1 MAFVLKDRVKEET
14 TTTGTGAISLGGT
27 SATFDQFQSYMSN
40 GDTTYYTISHTATG
54 IDEWEVGVGT
64 WNTGNT
70 LTRTTV
76 LAGSNGTSAV
86 NFSAGTKDV
95 FMTYPAD
102 KAVFKDASG
111 NLADVSLSNFD
122 TDDLSEG
129 STNQYYT
136 DARVNSHLSGGTGVT
151 YSDGAISIGQAV
163 GTSDNVTFNNIT
175 SGGTVT
181 LNADPSAALQAA
193 TKQYVDTIA
202 SAGLHYHDPVRV
214 EHPSNLNATYDN
226 GSSGVGATLT
236 NAGTN
241 AAIQLDGVTLSLND
255 RVLVANQTT
264 QAQNGVY
271 TVTTVGD
278 GSTAWVLTR
287 STDTDS
293 SAPSDPN
300 ALGKGDAFFIK
311 EGNTNA
317 GHLDVL
323 TTSGTITF
331 GTTNIVFAEVAETTV
346 YQAGDSLTLT
356 GTTFDTV
363 QDIRTTASPTFAGVT
378 APLTGNV
385 TGNLTGNVTGNVTGN
400 LTGDVTGNADTA
412 TALATARD
420 IQLSGDVTGT
430 VSFDGS
436 GNVNMTTAVVDDSHH
451 HVISN
456 VDGLQ
461 TALDGKVATSFTVT
475 SGNGLTGGGDLTA
488 NRTLAVGAGTGV
500 TVNADDVAI
509 GQDVATTASP
519 TFAGATFNGNVGIGT
534 DSADTLLE
542 LRGANPILTIRDT
555 ETSSASAQAI
565 LRLAETGVSDALGSY
580 WDIMS
585 FGGELKFV
593 DNWNEGAGT
602 GTRITINDAGRVGI
616 GADPSSI
623 LHVEETNT
631 GASTIL
637 KVINGDEGN
646 TDTQTAKLE
655 LSPDSRA
662 TGVQISAEKE
672 TTNFGTV
679 AGRDI
684 SMVFKSVSNN
694 VPDESARL
702 NSYGHFLFGTDTTV
716 GVASASSPSG
726 TWIGKNGGIFAGND
740 GTVGFFNR
748 QSTDGDVIEVRKDGT
763 TVGSIG
769 VESNNLTVDNI
780 YNTTKS
786 GLVFAGSNVSPRQ
799 NGANADNVVDLGA
812 STVRWKDLYLSGG
825 IYAGSG
831 LGTNGQ
837 VLTSDGTNAT
847 WQDASGGSSV
857 SMTEDAANYSL
868 YIGSGTP
875 TITGSNQ
882 FERNTA
888 VGVNALNSLDVNVTN
903 PSLNTAIGAQAGEQ
917 LTTAD
922 YCTFVGAEAGQ
933 NITTASYN
941 TAVGARAGR
950 GVAGTGNTYLG
961 YFAGEYSNSSKDN
974 QVMIGQSAGN
984 DCWADSAVGIGVA
997 AMSDG
1002 NHYRSVAVGYDAL
1015 GRYST
1020 SNAYYNVAIGY
1031 GALDGTY
1038 SGDGQTVV
1046 GYLADSNYGNGM
1058 AIGYGA
1064 ICTGTSST
1072 AIGYQVMATASNGS
1086 DYNTIVGYRAGYD
1099 MDGGDFNTFM
1109 GYQAGYAGG
1118 SGNTNTGIGSTALDA
1133 LTSGS
1138 FNVGVGGGAGGGIT
1152 TGSDNICIGTGAG
1165 TNGLTTGS
1173 NNIVIGRQIDPSST
1187 SVSNEITLG
1196 NASITSFRCNVTTIT
1211 SLSDERDKTAIE
1223 DLSYGLNFINDMRP
1237 VEFTWNR
1244 RDGTFGTKKDM
1255 GFIAQDLMDVEIEH
1269 SSATRTRLVNS
1280 ENPDRL
1286 EADYMRTYPILV
1298 KAVQELS
1305 AKVDALEARIATL
1318 EGN

>member
-40 GDTTYYTISHTATG
+40 GDTTYYTISHTVAGT
-54 IDEWEVGVGT
+54 DEWEVGVGT

-129 STNQYYT
+129 ATNQYYT

-175 SGGTVT
+175 SGGIVT

-214 EHPSNLNATYDN
+214 EDPNNLNATYDN

-255 RVLVANQTT
+255 RVLVANQTNQT
-264 QAQNGVY
+264 QNGVY

-436 GNVNMTTAVVDDSHH
+436 GNVNMTTAVVDDSHAH
-451 HVISN
+451 IISN

-509 GQDVATTASP
+509 GQDVATTA
-519 TFAGATFNGNVGIGT
+519 TVEFAGVGIGTSFPSALLHLESAGPNIKLVDSDNDSDYEIKNGNGTFRIIDTTNSADRINITSSGNVGIGGSPSYPLHVIGT
-534 DSADTLLE
+534 GSAHQIRVEKTSSGNLNLGVDTTGSFIESQTNIPLRFYNGGSERIRIDSSGNLGINNTSPNTKLDVIGSSANGSGIVDTLRLRNTGTSVNDGARIQFTAGTSTSGAGIGSGGQALNSAD
-542 LRGANPILTIRDT
+542 LRFYAGGNTERLRIGSAGQIGLSGANYG
-555 ETSSASAQAI
+555 TS
-565 LRLAETGVSDALGSY
+565 
-580 WDIMS
+580 
-585 FGGELKFV
+585 
-593 DNWNEGAGT
+593 
-602 GTRITINDAGRVGI
+602 
-616 GADPSSI
+616 
-623 LHVEETNT
+623 
-631 GASTIL
+631 
-637 KVINGDEGN
+637 
-646 TDTQTAKLE
+646 
-655 LSPDSRA
+655 
-662 TGVQISAEKE
+662 
-672 TTNFGTV
+672 
-679 AGRDI
+679 
-684 SMVFKSVSNN
+684 
-694 VPDESARL
+694 
-702 NSYGHFLFGTDTTV
+702 
-716 GVASASSPSG
+716 
-726 TWIGKNGGIFAGND
+726 
-740 GTVGFFNR
+740 
-748 QSTDGDVIEVRKDGT
+748 
-763 TVGSIG
+763 
-769 VESNNLTVDNI
+769 
-780 YNTTKS
+780 
-786 GLVFAGSNVSPRQ
+786 
-799 NGANADNVVDLGA
+799 
-812 STVRWKDLYLSGG
+812 
-825 IYAGSG
+825 
-831 LGTNGQ
+831 GQ
-837 VLTSDGTNAT
+837 VLTSNGSGSAPT
-847 WQDASGGSSV
+847 WQNAGGGSNADTLDNLDSTQFLRSDADDTV
-857 SMTEDAANYSL
+857 SAGVTYSWSSTDTEGLRFTNSSYGASL
-868 YIGSGTP
+868 YIGGWTTANSSN
-875 TITGSNQ
+875 ISRIRNSNANLHMDSGSNG
-882 FERNTA
+882 NMY
-888 VGVNALNSLDVNVTN
+888 LNWYTSGSIECGSFL
-903 PSLNTAIGAQAGEQ
+903 SLNGNSIGGVASVTATDAYIDDQ
-917 LTTAD
+917 
-922 YCTFVGAEAGQ
+922 
-933 NITTASYN
+933 IISYN
-941 TAVGARAGR
+941 DTDTYLQFHAADQFRVVTGGGERFEVNNNTSTFLTKVL
-950 GVAGTGNTYLG
+950 VAGTHDLQVGDGTGNDRILIYKADNNVSDHIQFYNGTTRMGEIGCEDTSWLRINQETGKNIYTPRMIRADGGFQTTDYITHVGDTNTYMGFPAADQFTVYVGGSQEIHVNTTGVRLGDTGNG
-961 YFAGEYSNSSKDN
+961 YFQPVSGNYGSIQIDGGAHGGYEGYSIGGRVVFMHNNSTASGIFNDVNNEWMVYCVNNSLVRLYHNGSSKAETTSYGLAVTGNVRSQSTAKVWTNFESIGTLSVRDSLN
-974 QVMIGQSAGN
+974 QSSVTDLGTGQF
-984 DCWADSAVGIGVA
+984 
-997 AMSDG
+997 
-1002 NHYRSVAVGYDAL
+1002 RSNF
-1015 GRYST
+1015 S
-1020 SNAYYNVAIGY
+1020 
-1031 GALDGTY
+1031 
-1038 SGDGQTVV
+1038 
-1046 GYLADSNYGNGM
+1046 
-1058 AIGYGA
+1058 
-1064 ICTGTSST
+1064 SST
-1072 AIGYQVMATASNGS
+1072 ANSSYAVSGA
-1086 DYNTIVGYRAGYD
+1086 
-1099 MDGGDFNTFM
+1099 
-1109 GYQAGYAGG
+1109 AGG
-1118 SGNTNTGIGSTALDA
+1118 ALPNYGGRVILPQA
-1133 LTSGS
+1133 YATS
-1138 FNVGVGGGAGGGIT
+1138 
-1152 TGSDNICIGTGAG
+1152 
-1165 TNGLTTGS
+1165 
-1173 NNIVIGRQIDPSST
+1173 
-1187 SVSNEITLG
+1187 
-1196 NASITSFRCNVTTIT
+1196 SFRFYTEWQPAN
-1211 SLSDERDKTAIE
+1211 SYYDSDH
-1223 DLSYGLNFINDMRP
+1223 INIIIIGD
-1237 VEFTWNR
+1237 
-1244 RDGTFGTKKDM
+1244 
-1255 GFIAQDLMDVEIEH
+1255 
-1269 SSATRTRLVNS
+1269 
-1280 ENPDRL
+1280 
-1286 EADYMRTYPILV
+1286 
-1298 KAVQELS
+1298 
-1305 AKVDALEARIATL
+1305 
-1318 EGN
+1318 

>member
-264 QAQNGVY
+264 QTQNGVY

-716 GVASASSPSG
+716 GVASAATPSG

-769 VESNNLTVDNI
+769 VESSNPYIGSPTAARGIKIGGNLVPTNSTGTNLDN
-780 YNTTKS
+780 S
-786 GLVFAGSNVSPRQ
+786 MS
-799 NGANADNVVDLGA
+799 LGA
-812 STVRWKDLYLSGG
+812 STVRWQNLYLSGG

-868 YIGSGTP
+868 YIGSNTP